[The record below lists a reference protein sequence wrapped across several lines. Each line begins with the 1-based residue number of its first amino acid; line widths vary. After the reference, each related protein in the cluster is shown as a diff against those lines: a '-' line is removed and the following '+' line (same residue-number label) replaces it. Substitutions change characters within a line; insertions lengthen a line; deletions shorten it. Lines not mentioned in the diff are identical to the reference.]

1 MGFEKV
7 EELLHGK
14 MEIPTMVSGEV
25 VCRMDLEKINGEM
38 GPIIKDTTKTT
49 KKMELAT
56 IHGKMAV
63 LTEENGRITRCKVMA
78 AIDGLMEGST

>member
-1 MGFEKV
+1 MDAYIREKFAMGFEKV

-38 GPIIKDTTKTT
+38 GPKT
-49 KKMELAT
+49 L
-56 IHGKMAV
+56 
-63 LTEENGRITRCKVMA
+63 
-78 AIDGLMEGST
+78 